1 MSSTVI
7 PTNSG
12 TVIIQFQ
19 QPEQTAP
26 AERGTNAPV
35 TVHVPQAASLPQG
48 LKAFLKGKPKALGI
62 VQIMIG
68 LLIFLFGIVSTVHA
82 ESIFVFSGIPFWG
95 SLIYITAGSLS
106 IAAENALH
114 GKGTSSLCLSLNGFV
129 LRVISPEEKSMQA
142 TQNRP
147 SCDMLHLN
155 VGYKEKLIR
164 DFSFFPKMDLDRV
177 TQSLGGLNL
186 LCSALSLT
194 ESVANLSS
202 STLNVPISAMSVI
215 VTGQLAAG
223 TCGLGGITEGCCW
236 RRLSSWQLDLHHPM
250 KESGAWFG
258 VAQAQLPMRLRSRLR
273 AEEQYLPH

>member
-1 MSSTVI
+1 MSSTII
-7 PTNSG
+7 PSNSG

-48 LKAFLKGKPKALGI
+48 LKAFLKGQPKALGI

-114 GKGTSSLCLSLNGFV
+114 GKGTSSLCLVKG
-129 LRVISPEEKSMQA
+129 
-142 TQNRP
+142 
-147 SCDMLHLN
+147 
-155 VGYKEKLIR
+155 
-164 DFSFFPKMDLDRV
+164 
-177 TQSLGGLNL
+177 SLGMSII
-186 LCSALSLT
+186 SAITAGIFIIILSLD
-194 ESVANLSS
+194 LSIGR
-202 STLNVPISAMSVI
+202 LNAYCYDCSYLEVSCR
-215 VTGQLAAG
+215 TFLK
-223 TCGLGGITEGCCW
+223 GITGVFLVFTVLEFIISIC
-236 RRLSSWQLDLHHPM
+236 LSAFACKANACSPQVLNIHQVVIPQSYQTHNLNQSEVPLVSDSSMPHHP
-250 KESGAWFG
+250 A
-258 VAQAQLPMRLRSRLR
+258 VNPP
-273 AEEQYLPH
+273 QYSETAPKYEP